1 MVDASNVDTKDGVM
15 LAFLPTYTEWCN
27 IDLPHMTLVYAG
39 TKQDL
44 QPGDFNSLAKDAASL
59 AMLTRPFSL
68 RVKGIEIFGEG
79 EQVKVLKLQP
89 TTELLAMRRFVE
101 SWNKSQHDFN
111 PHATIGPYASVVDV
125 VPRILAFDRLM
136 VAWGTDQITF
146 WLNSKLS
153 SEY

>member
-1 MVDASNVDTKDGVM
+1 MDQQKAYDDNGVM

-39 TKQDL
+39 QKDEL
-44 QPGDFNSLAKDAASL
+44 QPGDFNTLAKDAASL

-79 EQVKVLKLQP
+79 EQVKVLKLQA

-101 SWNKSQHDFN
+101 QWNKSQHPFN
-111 PHATIGPYASVVDV
+111 PHATIGPYASVVEV

-136 VAWGTDQITF
+136 VAWGEEQITF